1 MDPDHFHHLLLV
13 YLAYVVAV
21 ASPGPSNMAIM
32 GIAMGQ
38 GRGAAVA
45 LALGVM
51 TGSMVWAMLA
61 AAGMSELLARYAQA
75 LVAIKIAGGIYLLY
89 LAFKFARA
97 AWATPPQRAV
107 CGPVVP
113 WSALYR
119 RGVLLHL
126 SNPKSVLGWMA
137 IMSLGL
143 RPDAPAFTFHA
154 ILAGCAVLGLVIFVG
169 YALVFSTGIMR
180 RAYLAA
186 RRWIEATLAVVFAA
200 AGLRLLLSR
209 G

>member
-1 MDPDHFHHLLLV
+1 
-13 YLAYVVAV
+13 
-21 ASPGPSNMAIM
+21 
-32 GIAMGQ
+32 
-38 GRGAAVA
+38 
-45 LALGVM
+45 
-51 TGSMVWAMLA
+51 
-61 AAGMSELLARYAQA
+61 
-75 LVAIKIAGGIYLLY
+75 
-89 LAFKFARA
+89 
-97 AWATPPQRAV
+97 
-107 CGPVVP
+107 
-113 WSALYR
+113 
-119 RGVLLHL
+119 
-126 SNPKSVLGWMA
+126 
-137 IMSLGL
+137 MSLGL